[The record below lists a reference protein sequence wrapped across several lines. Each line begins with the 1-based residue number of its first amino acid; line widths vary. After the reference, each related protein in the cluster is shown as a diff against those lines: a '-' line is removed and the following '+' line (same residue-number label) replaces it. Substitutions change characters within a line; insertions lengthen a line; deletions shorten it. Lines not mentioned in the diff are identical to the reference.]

1 MATATRAAPTQVE
14 RERPQRSLWGDAW
27 RRLIGSN
34 AGRIGLLLSGLL
46 IFLALFIQV
55 IRPYDP
61 TRDRNLRLR
70 LQPPSML
77 MEQATLDR
85 FKLTTWSTPFGTDE
99 LGRDLFVR
107 VLHGAPISLTVGIF
121 SVAIAVTFGSLLGL
135 ISGYVAGWF
144 DTLAV
149 WLIDL
154 MLAFPS
160 ILLAIAITTA
170 ASGPDTL
177 STRIFN
183 ILADVP
189 GIGRILDQR
198 LFNAMIA
205 VGIVEIP
212 IFARIARATV
222 ISLRSQEFVTAARAT
237 GVPNSRILFRHI
249 FPNSLAPLLVQAS
262 LTMATAI
269 ISVAALGFLGLGA
282 QPPRPEWGTMLA
294 AARDY
299 VIQGK
304 WWYPAFPGLAIIL
317 TVLGFNLLG
326 DGLRDALDPR
336 LKK

>member
-1 MATATRAAPTQVE
+1 MTTAAQTASPQIEAERA
-14 RERPQRSLWGDAW
+14 QRSLWRDAW
-27 RRLIGSN
+27 RRLVSSS
-34 AGRIGLLLSGLL
+34 AGRIGLALSLALILLALL
-46 IFLALFIQV
+46 IPYV
-55 IRPYDP
+55 MPYDP
-61 TRDRNLRLR
+61 SRDRNLRQR

-77 MEQATLDR
+77 MDQATRERLNAG
-85 FKLTTWSTPFGTDE
+85 TWSLPFGTDE
-99 LGRDLFVR
+99 LGRNLFVR

-121 SVAIAVTFGSLLGL
+121 SVAFAVIFGTLLGL
-135 ISGYVAGWF
+135 TAGYVAGWF
-144 DTLAV
+144 DTVAV
-149 WLIDL
+149 WLMDI

-170 ASGPDTL
+170 ASGPDSF
-177 STRIFN
+177 STRLFN
-183 ILADVP
+183 LLADIP
-189 GIGRILDQR
+189 GVGNVLDQR

-222 ISLRSQEFVTAARAT
+222 ISLRSQEFVTAAHAL
-237 GVPNSRILFRHI
+237 GVPGNRILLRHI
-249 FPNSLAPLLVQAS
+249 LPNSLAPLLVQATLS
-262 LTMATAI
+262 MATAI

-282 QPPRPEWGTMLA
+282 RPPRPEWGTMLA
-294 AARDY
+294 GARDY

-336 LKK
+336 LKR

>member
-1 MATATRAAPTQVE
+1 MATAAQTASPQIEAE
-14 RERPQRSLWGDAW
+14 REQRSLWRDAW
-27 RRLIGSN
+27 RRLLSSS
-34 AGRIGLLLSGLL
+34 AGRIGLAVS
-46 IFLALFIQV
+46 LALIVLALV
-55 IRPYDP
+55 IPYVMPYDP
-61 TRDRNLRLR
+61 SRDRNLRQR
-70 LQPPSML
+70 LQPPSPL
-77 MEQATLDR
+77 MDQATRDR
-85 FKLTTWSTPFGTDE
+85 LEVGSWSLPFGTDE

-121 SVAIAVTFGSLLGL
+121 SVAFAVVFGTLLGL
-135 ISGYVAGWF
+135 TAGYVAGWF
-144 DTLAV
+144 DTVAV
-149 WLIDL
+149 WLMDI

-170 ASGPDTL
+170 ASGPDSFSTQLFNLL
-177 STRIFN
+177 SGI
-183 ILADVP
+183 P
-189 GIGRILDQR
+189 GVGRVLDQR

-222 ISLRSQEFVTAARAT
+222 ISLRSQEFVTAAHT
-237 GVPNSRILFRHI
+237 LGVPGSRILMRHI
-249 FPNSLAPLLVQAS
+249 LPNSLSPLLVQATLS
-262 LTMATAI
+262 MATAI

-282 QPPRPEWGTMLA
+282 RPPRPEWGTMLA
-294 AARDY
+294 GARDY

-336 LKK
+336 LKR

>member
-1 MATATRAAPTQVE
+1 MATATRTAPRRLET
-14 RERPQRSLWGDAW
+14 ERPQRSLWGDAW
-27 RRLIGSN
+27 RRLIGSS
-34 AGRIGLLLSGLL
+34 AGRVGLAMSVLL
-46 IFLALFIQV
+46 ILLALLIQLV
-55 IRPYDP
+55 MPYNP
-61 TRDRNLRLR
+61 ARDRNLRLR

-77 MEQATLDR
+77 MDQATRTRLKVD
-85 FKLTTWSTPFGTDE
+85 TWSLPFGTDE
-99 LGRDLFVR
+99 LGRNLFVR

-121 SVAIAVTFGSLLGL
+121 SVAFAVFFGALLGM
-135 ISGYVAGWF
+135 VAGYIGGWV
-144 DTLAV
+144 DNVAV
-149 WLIDL
+149 GIMDI

-177 STRIFN
+177 STRVFN
-183 ILADVP
+183 ALAGVP
-189 GIGRILDQR
+189 GFGRVLDQQ

-212 IFARIARATV
+212 IFGRITRATV
-222 ISLRSQEFVTAARAT
+222 IALRNQEFVTAARAT
-237 GVPNSRILFRHI
+237 GVSGNRILFRHI
-249 FPNSLAPLLVQAS
+249 LPNSLAPLLVQAT

-294 AARDY
+294 GARDY
-299 VIQGK
+299 VVQGK
-304 WWYPAFPGLAIIL
+304 WWYPAFPGLAIII
-317 TVLGFNLLG
+317 TVLAFNLLG

>member
-1 MATATRAAPTQVE
+1 MATATETAVAPFPVQ
-14 RERPQRSLWGDAW
+14 RPQRSLWGDAW
-27 RRLIGSN
+27 HRLMSSGT
-34 AGRIGLLLSGLL
+34 GRVGLL
-46 IFLALFIQV
+46 ISGVLVLLALTIN
-55 IRPYDP
+55 IIDPYNP
-61 TRDRNLRLR
+61 ARDRNLRMR

-77 MEQATLDR
+77 MDQATRDKFELE
-85 FKLTTWSTPFGTDE
+85 FLSLPFGSDE
-99 LGRDLFVR
+99 LGRNLWTR

-121 SVAIAVTFGSLLGL
+121 SVAIAVVFGTLLGL
-135 ISGYVAGWF
+135 LAGYLGGWF
-144 DTLAV
+144 DTVSV
-149 WLIDL
+149 WGMDL

-177 STRIFN
+177 STRIFAW
-183 ILADVP
+183 LSSAP
-189 GIGRILDQR
+189 GVGYVIDQR

-212 IFARIARATV
+212 IFARIVRATV
-222 ISLRSQEFVTAARAT
+222 ISLRGQEFVTAATAL
-237 GVPNSRILFRHI
+237 GVSRPRIVFRHI
-249 FPNSLAPLLVQAS
+249 LPNSLAPLLVQAT

-282 QPPRPEWGTMLA
+282 QPPRPEWGTMLS

-317 TVLGFNLLG
+317 TVVGFNLLG
-326 DGLRDALDPR
+326 DALRDALDPR
-336 LKK
+336 LKR

>member
-1 MATATRAAPTQVE
+1 MATAAQTASPQIEAERA
-14 RERPQRSLWGDAW
+14 QRSLWRDAW
-27 RRLIGSN
+27 RRLLSSS
-34 AGRIGLLLSGLL
+34 AGRIGLAVS
-46 IFLALFIQV
+46 LALIVLALV
-55 IRPYDP
+55 IPYVMPYDP
-61 TRDRNLRLR
+61 SRDRNLRQR
-70 LQPPSML
+70 LQPPSLL
-77 MEQATLDR
+77 MDQATRTRLNAG
-85 FKLTTWSTPFGTDE
+85 TWSLPFGTDE

-121 SVAIAVTFGSLLGL
+121 SVAFAVVFGTLLGL
-135 ISGYVAGWF
+135 TAGYVAGWF
-144 DTLAV
+144 DTVAV
-149 WLIDL
+149 WIMDI

-170 ASGPDTL
+170 ASGPDSFSTQLFNLL
-177 STRIFN
+177 SR
-183 ILADVP
+183 LP
-189 GIGRILDQR
+189 GVGNVLDQR

-222 ISLRSQEFVTAARAT
+222 ISLRSQEFVTAAHT
-237 GVPNSRILFRHI
+237 LGVPGSRILMRHI
-249 FPNSLAPLLVQAS
+249 LPNSLSPLLVQATLS
-262 LTMATAI
+262 MATAI

-282 QPPRPEWGTMLA
+282 RPPRPEWGTMLA
-294 AARDY
+294 GARDY

-336 LKK
+336 LKR